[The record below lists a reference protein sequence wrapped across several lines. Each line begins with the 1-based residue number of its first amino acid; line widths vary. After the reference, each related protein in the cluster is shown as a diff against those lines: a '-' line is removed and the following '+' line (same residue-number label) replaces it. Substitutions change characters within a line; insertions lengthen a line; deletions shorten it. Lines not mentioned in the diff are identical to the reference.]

1 MNSSYS
7 KICNHNRL
15 QRINSNFVRC
25 LDCGQ
30 SMISQAN
37 MPTNKTRQ
45 DFTKEN
51 KSFIRNFD
59 RNFSNVLE
67 EIDDQSIKP
76 LYEYY
81 TDRMMVNVIIID
93 RQVRFQSNPPKFEVI
108 VNDTKTY
115 LTNDEIQKLLADA
128 NAIRVDSDI
137 IKNRR
142 SRF

>member
-1 MNSSYS
+1 
-7 KICNHNRL
+7 
-15 QRINSNFVRC
+15 
-25 LDCGQ
+25 
-30 SMISQAN
+30 MISQAN